1 MIFVELAPPDEL
13 PSIRE
18 ITQPQL
24 LRLAVARAYG
34 AGTAIPVSVAE
45 AMVTLRRNRPTVL
58 AFFSLEALAE
68 WAAQYGGPNAEA
80 VRYIVRDYVAA
91 KSAARPADFDPE
103 LYEAV
108 HVQCD

>member
-1 MIFVELAPPDEL
+1 MIFVELVPPDDL
-13 PSIRE
+13 PCIRE

-34 AGTAIPVSVAE
+34 AGTVIPVSVAE
-45 AMVTLRRNRPTVL
+45 AMISLRDDHPTVL
-58 AFFSLEALAE
+58 AFFSLDALAD
-68 WAAQYGGPNAEA
+68 WSAQYGGPNAEA

-91 KSAARPADFDPE
+91 KSAAEPANFDPE

-108 HVQCD
+108 GVQRH

>member
-1 MIFVELAPPDEL
+1 MIFVELVPPDDL
-13 PSIRE
+13 PNIKE

-34 AGTAIPVSVAE
+34 AGTAIPVSVPE
-45 AMVTLRRNRPTVL
+45 AMLSLRDDRPTVL

-68 WAAQYGGPNAEA
+68 WSAQYGGRNAEA
-80 VRYIVRDYVAA
+80 LRYIVRDYVAA
-91 KSAARPADFDPE
+91 KSAVELADFDPE

-108 HVQCD
+108 HVQRN